1 MSVAQLLRRPACESA
16 IVRRDETTRPMTDEH
31 LEKPLKPRPGGKPK
45 RGGPRLDGV
54 ALLALAVGGALAVA
68 GAWAAFVTDPLGGE
82 PVATAAIERRAPA
95 RPASEI
101 AAKEAAKEAS
111 TAAKPAGKKADDPA
125 AQSRDGVPIV
135 RPGDPM
141 PKSGPVIIRVPGAED
156 APERRP
162 AASAGTGEVQN
173 AMLEESRYGA
183 LPRIAADGRRPLDA
197 YARSVQA
204 AAGSPRVALVV
215 AGLGVGREATLAALK
230 VLPGEVTFAFSPYG
244 ADVADLVAQARK
256 GGHEVLIQAPMEPF
270 AYPSN
275 DPGPQT
281 LLTSLPA
288 SANLERLRWS
298 LGRASGY
305 VGIAPLAGGRFQQ
318 ADEALAPVMVELAR
332 RGLLFVGQ
340 SGAESRV
347 ARAARAAGLPFGL
360 VGAPIDASVD
370 AAAIDAALGDL
381 ERDAK
386 ANGSAIGWASASPLT
401 LKRIEAWR
409 AGLAARGVAL
419 SPVTAALPPQ
429 DPS

>member
-1 MSVAQLLRRPACESA
+1 MRRVLPESA
-16 IVRRDETTRPMTDEH
+16 IFPGDDVADAMTDN
-31 LEKPLKPRPGGKPK
+31 LEKPLKAPPQGRPK
-45 RGGPRLDGV
+45 RRAESVDGV
-54 ALLALAVGGALAVA
+54 AVLALGVCGALAAA
-68 GAWAAFVTDPLGGE
+68 GAWAAFVTDPFGGE
-82 PVATAAIERRAPA
+82 PFATALIERRAPA
-95 RPASEI
+95 RSVGETELQRQAAAHMPAESQ
-101 AAKEAAKEAS
+101 A
-111 TAAKPAGKKADDPA
+111 P
-125 AQSRDGVPIV
+125 QSRNGVPIV

-156 APERRP
+156 APERK
-162 AASAGTGEVQN
+162 AAVGGGAPVPVQN
-173 AMLEESRYGA
+173 AMLEDSRYGA
-183 LPRIAADGRRPLDA
+183 LPRIASDGRRPLDV
-197 YARSVQA
+197 YARRSA
-204 AAGSPRVALVV
+204 AVAGTPRVALIVG
-215 AGLGVGREATLAALK
+215 GLGIGREATQAALK
-230 VLPGEVTFAFSPYG
+230 ALPAEVTLAFSPYG

-256 GGHEVLIQAPMEPF
+256 DGREVLIQAPMEPF

-305 VGIAPLAGGRFQQ
+305 VGVAPLAGGRFQQ
-318 ADEALAPVMVELAR
+318 AEQALSPVMVELSR

-340 SGAESRV
+340 AGAESRV
-347 ARAARAAGLPFGL
+347 AKVARASGLAYGL
-360 VGAPIDASVD
+360 VGGPVDASPD
-370 AAAIDAALGDL
+370 AGSIDAALGDL

-409 AGLAARGVAL
+409 TGLGARGVTLA
-419 SPVTAALPPQ
+419 PVTAALPPQ